1 MSSRW
6 FPDNEVRIEASPS
19 VIVLRDDV
27 DEVRL
32 PATVWVMLDG
42 TFEAVD
48 DRSPESAG
56 MRRIELFN
64 PSPWDLDV
72 ARGEL
77 LRRLLRFGLTRF
89 AEGVMFRV
97 RPIVR
102 FGSLESFT
110 PILGG
115 FQRDLFEWA
124 AINAG
129 AKEVRFDP
137 QDVAHPRLASGEAPA
152 SATRTA
158 ATPPDP
164 NRGSRSTS
172 AKGHHPGSG
181 NVTYAMDYWRQTF
194 VRLNRNL
201 MPR

>member
-1 MSSRW
+1 VSSRW
-6 FPDNEVRIEASPS
+6 FPDNEVRIDASPS
-19 VIVLRDDV
+19 VIVLRDDI
-27 DEVRL
+27 DELTL
-32 PATVWVMLDG
+32 PATVWVTLDG

-48 DRSPESAG
+48 DRPPESAG
-56 MRRIELFN
+56 TRRIELFH

-72 ARGEL
+72 PRGEL

-89 AEGVMFRV
+89 VEGVMFKV

-102 FGSLESFT
+102 FGSLESFSQ
-110 PILGG
+110 ILCG

-129 AKEVRFDP
+129 AREVRFHP
-137 QDVAHPRLASGEAPA
+137 QDVSHPRLASSEAPA
-152 SATRTA
+152 STTRSA
-158 ATPPDP
+158 ATPPDLH
-164 NRGSRSTS
+164 RGSRSPS
-172 AKGHHPGSG
+172 AKGHHPGSR
-181 NVTYAMDYWRQTF
+181 NATYAMDYWRRTF